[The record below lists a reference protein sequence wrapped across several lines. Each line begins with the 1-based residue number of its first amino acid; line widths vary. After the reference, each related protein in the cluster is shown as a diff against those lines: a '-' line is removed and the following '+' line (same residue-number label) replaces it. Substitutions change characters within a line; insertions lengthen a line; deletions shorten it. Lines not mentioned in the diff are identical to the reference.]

1 MTDFLNDL
9 ISKPRVTSLVANRAG
24 DAVLNVNYLAKD
36 GNKYRSQLWQVAE
49 SGNELAEPYALTSL
63 DSNAKLQVLA
73 DNGDIYYTLDKDVDG
88 ADSSSEKG
96 VWKLGSRGEPQLA
109 LSFPGGIDELQVRET
124 TNGTRLIFTATAIG
138 DDLEQQAKVLD
149 AREKTG
155 ASAVLYDSFPTRFW
169 DHDKGIGSTAL
180 YVFDG
185 DKPRRIQGLPD
196 GKLQGF
202 EVSPD
207 GSSALITVGTVLRG
221 IHQRSSVYRISLG
234 QDAAPQLVAEAD
246 EKHSFDAGSF
256 SPDGS
261 QAVIYKNRIWL
272 PGQSLQV
279 TAHTYNL
286 DTGEFTALAE
296 NLDRWPGDIVWLD
309 NQRFAFATDNLG
321 AGAVFVGEIGG
332 DTHQLSTTDRT
343 YYAFL
348 SVCDGKL
355 VALRNFIDRASEPIV
370 IDPQTGVETEL
381 PSPVERFV
389 APGRIEQVKTTAEDG
404 TEITSWLA
412 LPRESAGKHPLV
424 VFAHGGPWGSW
435 NSWTYRWNPWALTE
449 LGYAVLLPDPAISLG
464 YGQKMLD
471 RGGDAIGDTPY
482 TDILA
487 LIDAASERED
497 VDGNNAAFM
506 GGSYGG
512 YMTNWVAGHAG
523 TRFKC
528 YVTHASLFNME
539 NMYFT
544 TDNGSWHEWMYE
556 HENGQRNTYS
566 PHQHIEN
573 VQAPMLVIHGDKD
586 YRVPIGEGLALWA
599 SLQRN
604 SPELGHKYLYY
615 PDEGHWILKPEN
627 SRIWYQ
633 TVSAW
638 LNQHLRGENFEAPE
652 NLGYTASAS

>member
-1 MTDFLNDL
+1 MTEYLDDL

-24 DAVLNVNYLAKD
+24 DVLLSVNYLTSEGD
-36 GNKYRSQLWQVAE
+36 KYRSQLWQIADAD
-49 SGNELAEPYALTSL
+49 GNVTEPQPLTALE
-63 DSNAKLQVLA
+63 SNAKLQVIA
-73 DNGDIYYTLDKDVDG
+73 ENGDIYYALDKEVDG

-109 LSFPGGIDELQVRET
+109 VSFPGGIDTLQVRET
-124 TNGTRLIFTATAIG
+124 SHGTRLIFTATAIG
-138 DDLEQQAKVLD
+138 NDLENQTKILD
-149 AREKTG
+149 VREKTG

-169 DHDKGIGSTAL
+169 DHDNGVGSTAL

-185 DKPRRIQGLPD
+185 DKPRRVTGLPT
-196 GKLQGF
+196 GKLQDF

-207 GSSALITVGTVLRG
+207 GSTALVTIETALRG
-221 IHQRSSVYRISLG
+221 IHQRSSIHHISLDA
-234 QDAAPQLVAEAD
+234 DAAPQLIAEAD
-246 EKHSFDAGSF
+246 EKHSFSVGAF

-261 QAVIYKNRIWL
+261 QVIIYKNRIWL

-279 TAHTYNL
+279 TAHVFGFA
-286 DTGEFTALAE
+286 TGELAP
-296 NLDRWPGDIVWLD
+296 LADDIDRWPGDIIWLD
-309 NQRFAFATDNLG
+309 NQRFAFATDDLG
-321 AGAVFVGEIGG
+321 AGAIFVGEVGG
-332 DTHQLSTTDRT
+332 ATRQLTTADRS
-343 YYAFL
+343 YYMNL
-348 SVCDGKL
+348 TVSGGRL
-355 VALRNFIDRASEPIV
+355 VALRNFIDRASEPIS
-370 IDPQTGVETEL
+370 IDPETGAETQL
-381 PSPVERFV
+381 PSPVENFV

-404 TEITSWLA
+404 AEISAWLA
-412 LPRESAGKHPLV
+412 LPEKSANAQLPLV
-424 VFAHGGPWGSW
+424 IFAHGGPWGSW
-435 NSWTYRWNPWALTE
+435 NSWTYRWNPWVLTE

-487 LIDAASERED
+487 LIDAASQRSD
-497 VDGNNAAFM
+497 IDGENAAFM

-528 YVTHASLFNME
+528 YVTHASLFTME

-566 PHQHIEN
+566 PHQHIHN

-638 LNQHLRGENFEAPE
+638 LNQHLRGESFQAPG
-652 NLGYTASAS
+652 NLGYTNPA